1 MVNETLIIA
10 GLIFL
15 FVLVYIGFL
24 ATVGVFRR
32 NKTLQATSGEKSA
45 HLEVIPKQRPPA
57 PPEPVKETPKYTE
70 TLEWEAYDPEIHS
83 DFVAFFGG
91 DEEPTTML
99 TKRKSFNKYCSV
111 LGKTTIDD
119 LLYLPKF
126 KHPDLF
132 DFIDEFVGE
141 NPSRCIESILSDIHV
156 GYSGSGDATCR
167 VMFNIIDVV
176 YSHLDTNDVEY
187 GPAFDKNKIR
197 NFVKAYNFN
206 KESKKLDLEG
216 EFWFVDPFVRYSLY
230 RKILDRNIAVLANLK
245 EKQKESRKSV
255 TDKARARAIKN
266 RYRDPRVRLQQP
278 PVLFEGKRK

>member
-1 MVNETLIIA
+1 MVNEALIIA

-91 DEEPTTML
+91 GEEPITML
-99 TKRKSFNKYCSV
+99 TKRKSLSKYCSV

-132 DFIDEFVGE
+132 DFMDEFVDGD
-141 NPSRCIESILSDIHV
+141 PRRCIESILSDIHV
-156 GYSGSGDATCR
+156 GYTGSGDATCR
-167 VMFNIIDVV
+167 TMFIIIDVV
-176 YSHLDTNDVEY
+176 YSHLDTIDVEY
-187 GPAFDKNKIR
+187 GPTFDKDKIR
-197 NFVKAYNFN
+197 AFVKTYDFN
-206 KESKKLDLEG
+206 KESKRLDLEG
-216 EFWFVDPFVRYSLY
+216 KFWFVAPIVRYSLY
-230 RKILDRNIAVLANLK
+230 RKILDRNIATLANLK
-245 EKQKESRKSV
+245 EEKKKARGAV
-255 TDKARARAIKN
+255 ADKARARAIKN